1 MTKVDKR
8 SGTFGRLMV
17 GEVYHADNE
26 KYRGRTLG
34 EVAKHEGKEVYIY
47 MHLYVLGSTCTLF
60 EEMCRMY

>member
-8 SGTFGRLMV
+8 SGTFGRLVV

-47 MHLYVLGSTCTLF
+47 MHFARSLRRCAASINS
-60 EEMCRMY
+60 RI